1 MRVET
6 KYLQKWEWEK
16 KTIFFPSFNCLC
28 KWCHGK
34 YCVCIIYQECVVA
47 LILGRLFN
55 WNMEVIIPP
64 SLGIKWHE
72 VDEIS
77 LESMY
82 FVKVLHAHSWNS
94 QNITCSK
101 MPYPTLLSPV
111 FPRWS
116 YFQFFFSSKFILC
129 VFMIRVHILL
139 HFDWS
144 PLGILNFLLQCI
156 KPLLFHTMLPYLLS
170 LQIFL
175 QCNF

>member
-6 KYLQKWEWEK
+6 KYLQKWKWEK
-16 KTIFFPSFNCLC
+16 KTIFSPSFNYLC

-34 YCVCIIYQECVVA
+34 YCVYIIYQESVVA

-72 VDEIS
+72 VVEIS

-101 MPYPTLLSPV
+101 MPHPTHSL
-111 FPRWS
+111 
-116 YFQFFFSSKFILC
+116 QFFPDAATLSS
-129 VFMIRVHILL
+129 
-139 HFDWS
+139 S
-144 PLGILNFLLQCI
+144 FLLNLYCVYLWLGYIYCCI
-156 KPLLFHTMLPYLLS
+156 LIDHL
-170 LQIFL
+170 
-175 QCNF
+175 

>member
-1 MRVET
+1 MC
-6 KYLQKWEWEK
+6 KYNLSRKCSGFDFGQ
-16 KTIFFPSFNCLC
+16 TI
-28 KWCHGK
+28 
-34 YCVCIIYQECVVA
+34 
-47 LILGRLFN
+47 

-94 QNITCSK
+94 QNITCGK
-101 MPYPTLLSPV
+101 MPHPALLSPA
-111 FPRWS
+111 FPDAATFS
-116 YFQFFFSSKFILC
+116 SSFSSKFILR
-129 VFMIRVHILL
+129 VFMISVHILL

-144 PLGILNFLLQCI
+144 LLGILSFLLQCI
-156 KPLLFHTMLPYLLS
+156 KCLLFHTMLPYPLP
-170 LQIFL
+170 LQICL